1 MRCAPRN
8 IWASVYLD
16 FDHVMRDLVPYIIMH
31 NQTRHQQKY
40 IYISLSLSL
49 SLSLFLYIYTHQGDK
64 CLFHFVF
71 HFGWGCENKYVEQA
85 FAKEFPKP
93 LPKSLRKVQSEMDE
107 VLSTQRSIAEPHF
120 RVWPENGFCVPL
132 PHKIQVNGH
141 LSGSGVHF
149 RVRFELEPESI
160 CEEALDGIQLSGCRT
175 R

>member
-1 MRCAPRN
+1 LCLTL
-8 IWASVYLD
+8 SCTTKHD
-16 FDHVMRDLVPYIIMH
+16 
-31 NQTRHQQKY
+31 
-40 IYISLSLSL
+40 ISRSISISLCLSLSL
-49 SLSLFLYIYTHQGDK
+49 SLSLYIYTHQGDK